1 MELKIDDEVLA
12 FNNKKLEDR
21 DGTEEFVKG
30 KVTDISTSNIDGK
43 DIVVYEVLGEDGK
56 TYRGSYKETVIGD
69 AYFYVEIDY
78 LKELRSLIDSNDK
91 KLQNYVNEIREK
103 NYRLY
108 NTIRRIEQPTQFKLW
123 YDSLKYKLGDDQDL
137 AIFGLN
143 LIHAV
148 ADHYTDACA
157 KKNKYKPGDI
167 IKWFNDDLIPLL
179 CEQTKEVAVRI
190 KMLHD
195 SWIYQESDPYS
206 KMQIDLYEKA
216 MTAMKEHYQKEN
228 NIK

>member
-1 MELKIDDEVLA
+1 MGLKIDDAVLA

-30 KVTDISTSNIDGK
+30 KVTDISTTDVDGK

-78 LKELRSLIDSNDK
+78 LKEIRNLIDSNNK
-91 KLQNYVNEIREK
+91 KLQDYVNEIREK
-103 NYRLY
+103 NNRLY
-108 NTIRRIEQPTQFKLW
+108 NTIRKIEQPTQFKLW
-123 YDSLKYKLGDDQDL
+123 YDSLKYKLSDDQDL
-137 AIFGLN
+137 AIFGFN
-143 LIHAV
+143 LIHSV
-148 ADHYTDACA
+148 ADHYTDACK
-157 KKNKYKPGDI
+157 KKNNYKPEDI

-195 SWIYQESDPYS
+195 SWTYQEFDPYS

-216 MTAMKEHYQKEN
+216 MTAMREHYQKEN